1 MQDGYSIGRRR
12 DFIMPTLPQ
21 TSAQQYLIRARAEA
35 RWNHRRAGVPFG
47 PTLPVNKFTPDDQS
61 AWALEEARRSEAN
74 VSPTELPNE
83 PLWSTGSV
91 LYEAREFVAMLGRN
105 GNTVEDLRACI
116 GISDAELKVLNE
128 WAEAEPRIA
137 THIQKMVRFRRAVLG
152 EFDCLLEIAH
162 RAHSTGD
169 LPAQP
174 NSSTPATIA
183 SPVPPAKDG
192 HTNLTASQTAAD

>member
-47 PTLPVNKFTPDDQS
+47 PTLQVNKFTPDDQT

-74 VSPTELPNE
+74 VPPTELPNE

-116 GISDAELKVLNE
+116 GISAAELQELNQ
-128 WAEAEPRIA
+128 WADTEPQEQMQCDA
-137 THIQKMVRFRRAVLG
+137 CQHG
-152 EFDCLLEIAH
+152 
-162 RAHSTGD
+162 
-169 LPAQP
+169 
-174 NSSTPATIA
+174 
-183 SPVPPAKDG
+183 VP
-192 HTNLTASQTAAD
+192 SQTAIIIIRFEQESMELGALDLDFVSIKY

>member
-1 MQDGYSIGRRR
+1 MATS
-12 DFIMPTLPQ
+12 PQ
-21 TSAQQYLIRARAEA
+21 TSAQQYLTRARAEA
-35 RWNHRRAGVPFG
+35 RWNRSRRPIG
-47 PTLPVNKFTPDDQS
+47 PKLPITADDEL
-61 AWALEEARRSEAN
+61 AWVLEEVGKSEAN
-74 VSPTELPNE
+74 VQLTDLPNE

-91 LYEAREFVAMLGRN
+91 LHEAREFAAMLGRN
-105 GNTVEDLRACI
+105 GNTIEDLRACI
-116 GISDAELKVLNE
+116 GISDVELKELNE